1 MVDGSPRTGITAGET
16 PDPYRELFERS
27 ADAILIIDG
36 GAFVECNEAT
46 VRMLR
51 ARDREHIL
59 QTHPSEL
66 SPPFQPDGR
75 DSFTK
80 ANEMIAIAF
89 EQGSNRFEWDHVR
102 ADGEVFPV
110 EVLLTAVP
118 REGRQIL
125 HVVWRDITERRELE
139 DRLRLAQ
146 KMEAV
151 GRMAGGI
158 AHDFNNLLVA
168 IMGNSDLLAE
178 SLAGDPDQLAC
189 VDEIQGAAHRAAALV
204 RQLMAFSRKQDV
216 QATVVDVPAALRD
229 LENILHRLLDERYS
243 LELRLCTEPVR
254 ILAGLGQLEQIVINL
269 VTNARD
275 AMPSGGELTVEL
287 RRVEVSSASMWVD
300 VELRSGTYAAISV
313 ADHGHGMSPEVTR
326 RAFDPFFT
334 TKEIGKGT
342 GLGLATVYAIAK
354 HSGGGVEIQSDV
366 GRGTTVRVFL
376 PVTSDHVEDDGKGLV
391 APPELRG
398 TETVLVVEDEL
409 AVATLVVRVLRAAGY
424 RVLLAKDGLEALD
437 VFGASAVPI
446 DLVVTD
452 VVMPR
457 LGGVDLVRR
466 LRTAAYQG
474 AVLMSSGY
482 TNDEMEHAADISSG
496 IDMLEKPFT
505 TAELLS
511 RVRAALEQRRTT
523 A

>member
-1 MVDGSPRTGITAGET
+1 MTGRGGRTDRGAGAA

-36 GAFVECNEAT
+36 GSFVECNEAT
-46 VRMLR
+46 VMMLR

-59 QTHPSEL
+59 RTHPSEL

-80 ANEMIAIAF
+80 ANEMIAIAL
-89 EQGSNRFEWDHVR
+89 EQGSNRFEWDHIR

-125 HVVWRDITERRELE
+125 HVVWRDITERRVLE
-139 DRLRLAQ
+139 ERLRLAQ

-151 GRMAGGI
+151 GSMAGGI

-168 IMGNSDLLAE
+168 IMGNSDLLAAG
-178 SLAGDPDQLAC
+178 LAERPDQLAY
-189 VDEIQGAAHRAAALV
+189 VDQIQGAAHRAAALV
-204 RQLMAFSRKQDV
+204 RQLMAFARKQDV
-216 QATVVDVPAALRD
+216 QAKVVDVSSALRD
-229 LENILHRLLDERYS
+229 VENILHQLLDERYQ
-243 LELRLCTEPVR
+243 LELRLCAEPVR

-275 AMPSGGELTVEL
+275 AMPSGGQLTVEL
-287 RRVEVSSASMWVD
+287 RRVEVFGASIGTG
-300 VELRSGTYAAISV
+300 VELTSGSYAAISV
-313 ADHGHGMSPEVTR
+313 SDKGHGMTPEVAR

-334 TKEIGKGT
+334 TKEVGKGT
-342 GLGLATVYAIAK
+342 GLGLATVYAIAQ
-354 HSGGGVEIQSDV
+354 HGGGGVDIESDV
-366 GRGTTVRVFL
+366 GHGTTVRVYL
-376 PVTSDHVEDDGKGLV
+376 PLTSGDVRGDDSGLV
-391 APPELRG
+391 PSPTLRG

-409 AVATLVVRVLRAAGY
+409 AVATLEVRVLRAAGY
-424 RVLLAKDGLEALD
+424 RVLFAKDGLEALD
-437 VFGASAVPI
+437 VFGASTTPI

-466 LRTAAYQG
+466 LRAASYQG
-474 AVLMSSGY
+474 AVLMTSGY
-482 TNDEMEHAADISSG
+482 TNNELTSASG
-496 IDMLEKPFT
+496 LGGNTALLEKPYT
-505 TAELLS
+505 TVELLS
-511 RVRAALEQRRTT
+511 RVRGALERRRG
-523 A
+523 

>member
-1 MVDGSPRTGITAGET
+1 M
-16 PDPYRELFERS
+16 
-27 ADAILIIDG
+27 
-36 GAFVECNEAT
+36 
-46 VRMLR
+46 M
-51 ARDREHIL
+51 
-59 QTHPSEL
+59 
-66 SPPFQPDGR
+66 
-75 DSFTK
+75 
-80 ANEMIAIAF
+80 AIAL

-102 ADGEVFPV
+102 SDGEVFPV
-110 EVLLTAVP
+110 EVLLTAVRRAG
-118 REGRQIL
+118 REII

-139 DRLRLAQ
+139 ARLRLAQ

-178 SLAGDPDQLAC
+178 SLADDPDQMAC
-189 VDEIQGAAHRAAALV
+189 VDEIQGAAHRAAALI

-243 LELRLCTEPVR
+243 LDLRLCPEPVR
-254 ILAGLGQLEQIVINL
+254 ILAGLGQLEQIIINL

-275 AMPSGGELTVEL
+275 AMPNGGELTVEL
-287 RRVEVSSASMWVD
+287 RLFEVSSALRGVD
-300 VELRSGTYAAISV
+300 VELRPGTYAAISV
-313 ADHGHGMSPEVTR
+313 TDLGHGMTPEVTR

-354 HSGGGVEIQSDV
+354 HSGGGVDIQSDV
-366 GRGTTVRVFL
+366 GHGTTVRVFL
-376 PVTSDHVEDDGKGLV
+376 PITTAHSQADGNGLV
-391 APPELRG
+391 PPAELRG

-409 AVATLVVRVLRAAGY
+409 AVATLEVRVLRAAGY

-437 VFGASAVPI
+437 VYSGSTVPI

-474 AVLMSSGY
+474 AVLMTSGY
-482 TNDEMEHAADISSG
+482 TNDEMDRAADLGSE
-496 IDMLEKPFT
+496 IDMLEKPYT

-511 RVRAALEQRRTT
+511 RVRAALGRRRV
-523 A
+523 